1 MFDIDRIKK
10 WSTNSYRTEV
20 KKRSTFRQMH
30 SYLHFTK
37 LTPEQLIKEQR
48 DKPDERPG
56 QRRILAFYKY
66 LQEEEGRTPIAAFD
80 YTKAIRS
87 FYNYYG
93 VKLSFRNNELE
104 TPATKE
110 KDFPLTLSNIQG
122 MVFAANERGKALI
135 LTAES
140 TGLRIGDIVRL
151 KRSEVETLLDREAPV
166 ELEILCTE
174 KERIPATT
182 FLHQAAIDSL
192 KEYLASRT
200 DNYPWLFPTA
210 DGTHLSTKEADRIT
224 KTAFKNAGFKNG
236 GLRIRTHCLR
246 KFTIGRLQDSGVE
259 ENIWKRIVGKKVPEA
274 AYSSNK
280 LRESYLKA
288 IHKLDPTNIHNNH
301 AKLTDI
307 ESKMELLEKENLR
320 LKTEIAQLQSSKAIE
335 SFNVFKQEM
344 KTVLKEA
351 FQKSQPA
358 SEIVNGQPTE
368 LEPVKINGAETLI
381 LKALA
386 KAYHKL
392 YTEAEEVKRK
402 EKA

>member
-1 MFDIDRIKK
+1 MSGLDKVK
-10 WSTNSYRTEV
+10 EWSTNSYRREV
-20 KKRSTFRQMH
+20 KQRSAFRQMH
-30 SYLHFTK
+30 TYLQFTK

-48 DKPDERPG
+48 NKPDERPG
-56 QRRILAFYKY
+56 QRRLLAFYKY
-66 LQEEEGRTPIAAFD
+66 LQVEEGKTQIAAFD
-80 YTKAIRS
+80 YTKQIRG

-93 VKLSFRNNELE
+93 VKLSFRTNELE
-104 TPATKE
+104 KPAAKG
-110 KDFPLTLSNIQG
+110 KDFPLELHHIQG

-140 TGLRIGDIVRL
+140 TGLRIGDIVKL
-151 KRSEVETLLDREAPV
+151 KRTEVEALLDREAPI

-182 FLHQAAIDSL
+182 FLHQAAVDSI
-192 KEYLASRT
+192 KEYLASRI

-210 DGTHLSTKEADRIT
+210 DGTHLSIKEADRIV
-224 KTAFKNAGFKNG
+224 KTAFKNAGYKNG

-288 IHKLDPTNIHNNH
+288 IHKLDPSNIKNNH
-301 AKLTDI
+301 VKLTDI
-307 ESKMELLEKENLR
+307 ETKMEALEKENLR

-344 KTVLKEA
+344 KSVLQEA